1 MKEGVTV
8 IPWSDILHTSWPKIA
23 QILAVLAIFFGFYG
37 IAFAAG
43 ARVKGKK
50 QNGLALSLFLAPAI
64 ILAMTGLGIP
74 AIQTFME
81 SFKNA
86 DSSKWVGL
94 ANYTRAV
101 KDPDIRLAFYNT
113 IAWVA
118 ICPIVVTSL
127 GLSLATMLN
136 KMKREALAKSL
147 IFMPMA
153 ISFVGGSLI
162 WNMMYQ
168 YEEPNMPQRG
178 LVGQVMRSLGI
189 PLQHLLLWTP
199 WNNLFLMVVYVWGF
213 TGFAMVILSA
223 AIKGIPADIEEA
235 AQLDGATGITLF
247 RTITVPMVK
256 TTIIV
261 VLTTAM
267 VGTLKLFDVIH
278 TMTGGNFKTDVLSN
292 RMVDENFVYLNY
304 GRGASLAV
312 LIFLGVI
319 PITYYNI
326 RSLRAERK
334 HS

>member
-1 MKEGVTV
+1 MIT
-8 IPWSDILHTSWPKIA
+8 WSSFLESSFPKIA

-43 ARVKGKK
+43 ARIQGKK
-50 QNGLALSLFLAPAI
+50 QNILALSLFLVPAI

-74 AIQTFME
+74 AVQTFIE

-101 KDPDIRLAFYNT
+101 KDPDILLAFRNT
-113 IAWVA
+113 MAWVIISPLVA
-118 ICPIVVTSL
+118 TSL
-127 GLSLATMLN
+127 GLALATMLN

-162 WNMMYQ
+162 WNLMYQ
-168 YEEPNMPQRG
+168 YQEPNMNQTG
-178 LVGQVMRSLGI
+178 LVGQVMKSLGI
-189 PLQHLLLWTP
+189 PLQHLLLWYP
-199 WNNLFLMVVYVWGF
+199 WNNLLLMVVYIWGF
-213 TGFAMVILSA
+213 TGFGMVILSA
-223 AIKGIPADIEEA
+223 AIKNIPQDIEEA
-235 AQLDGATGITLF
+235 AQLDGASGFRLF
-247 RTITVPMVK
+247 RTVTVPMVK

-292 RMVDENFVYLNY
+292 RMFDEHFVYLNN
-304 GRGASLAV
+304 GRGSALAM
-312 LIFLGVI
+312 LIFLGVL

-326 RSLRAERK
+326 RSIRAERK
-334 HS
+334 H

>member
-1 MKEGVTV
+1 MIT
-8 IPWSDILHTSWPKIA
+8 WSSFLESSFPKIL

-43 ARVKGKK
+43 ARIQGKK
-50 QNGLALSLFLAPAI
+50 QNILALSLFLVPAI

-74 AIQTFME
+74 AVQTFIE

-101 KDPDIRLAFYNT
+101 KDPDILLAFRNT
-113 IAWVA
+113 MAWVIISPLVA
-118 ICPIVVTSL
+118 TSL
-127 GLSLATMLN
+127 GLALATMLN

-162 WNMMYQ
+162 WNLMYQ
-168 YEEPNMPQRG
+168 YQEPNMNQTG
-178 LVGQVMRSLGI
+178 LVGQVMKSLGI
-189 PLQHLLLWTP
+189 PLQHLLLWSP
-199 WNNLFLMVVYVWGF
+199 WNNLFLMAVYIWGT
-213 TGFAMVILSA
+213 TGFGMVILSA
-223 AIKGIPADIEEA
+223 AIKNIPQDIEEA
-235 AQLDGATGITLF
+235 AQLDGASGLTLF
-247 RTITVPMVK
+247 RTVTVPMVK

-292 RMVDENFVYLNY
+292 RMFDEHFVYLNN
-304 GRGASLAV
+304 GRGSTLAI
-312 LIFLGVI
+312 LIFLGVL

-334 HS
+334 H

>member
-1 MKEGVTV
+1 MIT
-8 IPWSDILHTSWPKIA
+8 WSSFLESSFPKIL

-43 ARVKGKK
+43 ARIQGKK
-50 QNGLALSLFLAPAI
+50 QNILALSLFLAPAI

-74 AIQTFME
+74 AVQTFIE

-86 DSSKWVGL
+86 DSSKWVGF

-101 KDPDIRLAFYNT
+101 KDPDILLAFRNT
-113 IAWVA
+113 MAWVIISPLVA
-118 ICPIVVTSL
+118 TSL
-127 GLSLATMLN
+127 GLALATMLN

-162 WNMMYQ
+162 WNLMYQ
-168 YEEPNMPQRG
+168 YQEPNMNQTG
-178 LVGQVMRSLGI
+178 LVGQVMKSLGI
-189 PLQHLLLWTP
+189 PLQHLLLWYP
-199 WNNLFLMVVYVWGF
+199 WNNLLLMVVYIWGF
-213 TGFAMVILSA
+213 TGFGMVILSA
-223 AIKGIPADIEEA
+223 AIKNIPQDIEEA
-235 AQLDGATGITLF
+235 AQLDGASGFRLF
-247 RTITVPMVK
+247 RTVTVPMVK

-292 RMVDENFVYLNY
+292 RMFDEHFVYLNN
-304 GRGASLAV
+304 GRGSALAM
-312 LIFLGVI
+312 LIFLGVL

-326 RSLRAERK
+326 RSIRAERK
-334 HS
+334 H

>member
-1 MKEGVTV
+1 V
-8 IPWSDILHTSWPKIA
+8 IPWSDILHSSWPKIA

-43 ARVKGKK
+43 ARIKGKK

-74 AIQTFME
+74 AIQTFLE

-86 DSSKWVGL
+86 DSSHWVGL

-101 KDPDIRLAFYNT
+101 KDPDIRAAFINT

-118 ICPIVVTSL
+118 ICPIIVTSL
-127 GLSLATMLN
+127 GLTLATMLN
-136 KMKREALAKSL
+136 KMKREAFAKSL

-178 LVGQVMRSLGI
+178 LVGQIMLWLHI
-189 PLQHLLLWTP
+189 PLQHLILWSP
-199 WNNLFLMVVYVWGF
+199 WNNLFLMVVYIWGF
-213 TGFAMVILSA
+213 TGFGMVILSA
-223 AIKGIPADIEEA
+223 AIKNIPTDIEEA

-312 LIFLGVI
+312 LIFLGVL

-334 HS
+334 HA

>member
-1 MKEGVTV
+1 MIT
-8 IPWSDILHTSWPKIA
+8 WSSFFESSFPKIL

-37 IAFAAG
+37 VAFAAG
-43 ARVKGKK
+43 ARIQGKK
-50 QNGLALSLFLAPAI
+50 QNVLALSLFLAPAL

-86 DSSKWVGL
+86 DSSKWVGF

-101 KDPDIRLAFYNT
+101 KDPDIRLAFRNT
-113 IAWVA
+113 MLWVIISPLVA
-118 ICPIVVTSL
+118 TSL
-127 GLSLATMLN
+127 GLALATMLN

-162 WNMMYQ
+162 WNLMYQ
-168 YEEPNMPQRG
+168 YQEPNMNQTG
-178 LVGQVMRSLGI
+178 LVGQIMKSLGI
-189 PLQHLLLWTP
+189 PLQHLLLWSP
-199 WNNLFLMVVYVWGF
+199 WNNLFLMVVYIWGF
-213 TGFAMVILSA
+213 TGFGMVILSA
-223 AIKGIPADIEEA
+223 AIKNIPQDIEEA
-235 AQLDGATGITLF
+235 AQLDGASGLRLF
-247 RTITVPMVK
+247 RTVTVPMVK

-292 RMVDENFVYLNY
+292 RMFDEHFVYLNN
-304 GRGASLAV
+304 GRGSTLAI
-312 LIFLGVI
+312 LIFLGVL

-326 RSLRAERK
+326 RSIRAERK
-334 HS
+334 H

>member
-1 MKEGVTV
+1 MIT
-8 IPWSDILHTSWPKIA
+8 WSSFLESSFPKIL

-43 ARVKGKK
+43 ARIQGKK
-50 QNGLALSLFLAPAI
+50 QNILALSLFLVPAI

-74 AIQTFME
+74 AVQTFIE

-101 KDPDIRLAFYNT
+101 KDPDILLSFRNT
-113 IAWVA
+113 MAWVVISPLVA
-118 ICPIVVTSL
+118 TSL
-127 GLSLATMLN
+127 GLALATMLN

-162 WNMMYQ
+162 WNLMYQ
-168 YEEPNMPQRG
+168 YQEPNMNQTG
-178 LVGQVMRSLGI
+178 LVGQVMKSLGI
-189 PLQHLLLWTP
+189 PLQHLLLWYP
-199 WNNLFLMVVYVWGF
+199 WNNLLLMVVYIWGF
-213 TGFAMVILSA
+213 TGFGMVILSA
-223 AIKGIPADIEEA
+223 AIKNIPQDIEEA
-235 AQLDGATGITLF
+235 AQLDGASGFRLF
-247 RTITVPMVK
+247 RTVTVPMVK

-292 RMVDENFVYLNY
+292 RMFDEHFVYLNN
-304 GRGASLAV
+304 GRGSALAM
-312 LIFLGVI
+312 LIFLGVL

-326 RSLRAERK
+326 RSIRAERK
-334 HS
+334 H

>member
-1 MKEGVTV
+1 MT
-8 IPWSDILHTSWPKIA
+8 WSSFLNSSAPKIF

-43 ARVKGKK
+43 ARVQGKK
-50 QNGLALSLFLAPAI
+50 QNVLALSLFLVPAL
-64 ILAMTGLGIP
+64 ILAMVGLGIP
-74 AIQTFME
+74 AIQTFIE

-86 DSSKWVGL
+86 DSSQWVGF
-94 ANYTRAV
+94 ANYTRAF
-101 KDPDIRLAFYNT
+101 KDPDILLAFRNT
-113 IAWVA
+113 MLWIIISPV
-118 ICPIVVTSL
+118 VVTAL
-127 GLSLATMLN
+127 GLGLATMLN

-162 WNMMYQ
+162 WNLMYQ
-168 YEEPNMPQRG
+168 YQEPEMNQTG
-178 LVGQVMRSLGI
+178 LVGQIMKSLGI
-189 PLQHLLLWTP
+189 PLQHLLLWSP
-199 WNNLFLMVVYVWGF
+199 WNNLFLMVVYIWGT
-213 TGFAMVILSA
+213 TGFGMVILSA
-223 AIKGIPADIEEA
+223 AIKNIPSDIEEA
-235 AQLDGATGITLF
+235 AQLDGASGFTLF
-247 RTITVPMVK
+247 RTVTVPMVK

-292 RMVDENFVYLNY
+292 RMFDEHFVYLNN
-304 GRGASLAV
+304 GRGSTLAI
-312 LIFLGVI
+312 LIFLGVL

-334 HS
+334 H

>member
-1 MKEGVTV
+1 MT
-8 IPWSDILHTSWPKIA
+8 WSSFLNSSGPKIL
-23 QILAVLAIFFGFYG
+23 QILAVLVIFFGFYG

-43 ARVKGKK
+43 ARLQGKK
-50 QNGLALSLFLAPAI
+50 QNALALSLFLVPAL

-74 AIQTFME
+74 AVQTFIE

-86 DSSKWVGL
+86 DSSKWVGF
-94 ANYTRAV
+94 ANYTRAF
-101 KDPDIRLAFYNT
+101 KDPDILLAFRNT
-113 IAWVA
+113 MLWIIISPV
-118 ICPIVVTSL
+118 VVTAL
-127 GLSLATMLN
+127 GLGLATMLN

-162 WNMMYQ
+162 WNLMYQ
-168 YEEPNMPQRG
+168 YQEPDMNQTG
-178 LVGQVMRSLGI
+178 LVGQIMKSLGI
-189 PLQHLLLWTP
+189 PLQHLLLWSP
-199 WNNLFLMVVYVWGF
+199 WNNLFLMAVYIWGT
-213 TGFAMVILSA
+213 TGFGMVILSA
-223 AIKGIPADIEEA
+223 AIKNIPQDIEEA
-235 AQLDGATGITLF
+235 AQLDGASGFTLF
-247 RTITVPMVK
+247 RTVTVPMVK

-292 RMVDENFVYLNY
+292 RMFDEHFVYLNN
-304 GRGASLAV
+304 GRGSTLAI
-312 LIFLGVI
+312 LIFLGVL

-334 HS
+334 H

>member
-1 MKEGVTV
+1 MT
-8 IPWSDILHTSWPKIA
+8 WSSFLNSTGPKIL
-23 QILAVLAIFFGFYG
+23 QILAVLVIFFGFYG

-43 ARVKGKK
+43 ARLQGKK
-50 QNGLALSLFLAPAI
+50 QNVLALSLFLVPAL

-74 AIQTFME
+74 AVQTFIE

-86 DSSKWVGL
+86 DSSKWVGF
-94 ANYTRAV
+94 ANYTRAF
-101 KDPDIRLAFYNT
+101 KDPDILLAFRNT
-113 IAWVA
+113 MLWIIISPV
-118 ICPIVVTSL
+118 VVTAL
-127 GLSLATMLN
+127 GLGLATMLN

-162 WNMMYQ
+162 WNLMYQ
-168 YEEPNMPQRG
+168 YQEPNMNQTG
-178 LVGQVMRSLGI
+178 LVGQVMKSLGI
-189 PLQHLLLWTP
+189 PLQHLLLWSP
-199 WNNLFLMVVYVWGF
+199 WNNLFLMAVYIWGT
-213 TGFAMVILSA
+213 TGFGMVILSA
-223 AIKGIPADIEEA
+223 AIKNIPQDIEEA
-235 AQLDGATGITLF
+235 AQLDGASGLTLF
-247 RTITVPMVK
+247 RTVTVPMVK

-292 RMVDENFVYLNY
+292 RMFDEHFVYLNN
-304 GRGASLAV
+304 GRGSTLAI
-312 LIFLGVI
+312 LIFLGVL

-334 HS
+334 H

>member
-1 MKEGVTV
+1 MIT
-8 IPWSDILHTSWPKIA
+8 WSSFLESSFPKIA

-43 ARVKGKK
+43 ARIQGKK
-50 QNGLALSLFLAPAI
+50 QNILALSLFLVPAI

-74 AIQTFME
+74 AVQTFIE

-86 DSSKWVGL
+86 DSSKWVGF

-101 KDPDIRLAFYNT
+101 KDPDILLAFRNT
-113 IAWVA
+113 MLWIIISPV
-118 ICPIVVTSL
+118 VVTAL
-127 GLSLATMLN
+127 GLGLATMLN

-162 WNMMYQ
+162 WNLMYQ
-168 YEEPNMPQRG
+168 YQEPNMNQTG
-178 LVGQVMRSLGI
+178 LVGQVMKSLGI
-189 PLQHLLLWTP
+189 PLQHLLLWSP
-199 WNNLFLMVVYVWGF
+199 WNNLFLMAVYIWGT
-213 TGFAMVILSA
+213 TGFGMVILSA
-223 AIKGIPADIEEA
+223 AIKNIPQDIEEA
-235 AQLDGATGITLF
+235 AQLDGASGLTLF
-247 RTITVPMVK
+247 RTVTVPMVK

-292 RMVDENFVYLNY
+292 RMFDEHFVYLNN
-304 GRGASLAV
+304 GRGSALAM
-312 LIFLGVI
+312 LIFLGVL

-326 RSLRAERK
+326 RSIRAERK
-334 HS
+334 H

>member
-1 MKEGVTV
+1 MT
-8 IPWSDILHTSWPKIA
+8 WSSFLNSSGPKIL
-23 QILAVLAIFFGFYG
+23 QILAVLVIFFGFYG

-43 ARVKGKK
+43 ARLQGKK
-50 QNGLALSLFLAPAI
+50 QNVLALSLFLVPAL

-74 AIQTFME
+74 AVQTFIE

-86 DSSKWVGL
+86 DSSKWVGF

-101 KDPDIRLAFYNT
+101 KDPDILLAFRNT
-113 IAWVA
+113 MLWIIISPV
-118 ICPIVVTSL
+118 VVTAL
-127 GLSLATMLN
+127 GLGLATMLN

-162 WNMMYQ
+162 WNLMYQ
-168 YEEPNMPQRG
+168 YQEPEMNQTG
-178 LVGQVMRSLGI
+178 LVGQLMKSLGI
-189 PLQHLLLWTP
+189 PLQHLLLWSP
-199 WNNLFLMVVYVWGF
+199 WNNLFLMAVYIWGT
-213 TGFAMVILSA
+213 TGFGMVILSA
-223 AIKGIPADIEEA
+223 AIKNIPSDIEEA
-235 AQLDGATGITLF
+235 AQLDGASGFTLF
-247 RTITVPMVK
+247 RTVTVPMVK

-292 RMVDENFVYLNY
+292 RMFDEHFVYLNN
-304 GRGASLAV
+304 GRGSTLAI
-312 LIFLGVI
+312 LIFLGVL

-334 HS
+334 H

>member
-1 MKEGVTV
+1 MIT
-8 IPWSDILHTSWPKIA
+8 WSSFLESSFPKIL

-43 ARVKGKK
+43 ARIQGKK
-50 QNGLALSLFLAPAI
+50 QNILALSLFLVPAI

-74 AIQTFME
+74 AVQTFIE

-101 KDPDIRLAFYNT
+101 KDPDILLAFRNT
-113 IAWVA
+113 MAWVIISPLVA
-118 ICPIVVTSL
+118 TSL
-127 GLSLATMLN
+127 GLALATMLN

-162 WNMMYQ
+162 WNLMYQ
-168 YEEPNMPQRG
+168 YQEPNMNQTG
-178 LVGQVMRSLGI
+178 LVGQVMKSLGI
-189 PLQHLLLWTP
+189 PLQHLLLWYP
-199 WNNLFLMVVYVWGF
+199 WNNLLLMVVYIWGF
-213 TGFAMVILSA
+213 TGFGMVILSA
-223 AIKGIPADIEEA
+223 AIKNIPQDIEEA
-235 AQLDGATGITLF
+235 AQLDGASGFRLF
-247 RTITVPMVK
+247 RTVTVPMVK

-292 RMVDENFVYLNY
+292 RMFDEHFVYLNN
-304 GRGASLAV
+304 GRGSTLAI
-312 LIFLGVI
+312 LIFLGVL

-334 HS
+334 H